1 MLESACGTTAQ
12 RQIRKKMRDIFGKSE
27 RSYTKRNLAF
37 KEREMKQSTQRTL
50 ALVLC
55 ALCVVCLVF
64 IAACNKPGDVT
75 PGETTLERIEIAKQP
90 NKTEYNVGEKFSR
103 SGMVVKA
110 YYSEAPVKT

>member
-1 MLESACGTTAQ
+1 
-12 RQIRKKMRDIFGKSE
+12 
-27 RSYTKRNLAF
+27 
-37 KEREMKQSTQRTL
+37 MKQSTQRTL

-110 YYSEAPVKT
+110 